1 MTRREWQ
8 KAIDLLKV
16 HRLAQVSFVILALI
30 LLAALLAPV
39 LPIPDPRRQNLGSV
53 LLPPF
58 WLEGGVL
65 DHPLGTDFLGRDIL
79 SRVIW
84 GSQIS
89 LTVGLSAVAL
99 ATALGVAVGLV
110 ASYRGGIADEIVM
123 RIFDTILSIPAIL
136 IAVAVLTVLGQSL
149 VILIV
154 VLGIRSTVS
163 YARTLRSRVL
173 SIKEQQYIK
182 AARAVGVREPTIML
196 RHVLPN
202 CLAPIIVL
210 TTIYI
215 GVMIITEAS
224 LSFLGLTSLHV
235 SWGIMVAEARDYL
248 ATAWWTATVPG
259 LFIFMTVLSINILG
273 DFFRDVFDPR
283 LQINAEL

>member
-8 KAIDLLKV
+8 KAIDLLRV
-16 HRLAQVSFVILALI
+16 HRLAQVSFVILAFI
-30 LLAALLAPV
+30 LLTALLAPV
-39 LPIPDPRRQNLGSV
+39 LPIPDPRKQNLGSV

-58 WLEGGVL
+58 WLEGGMT
-65 DHPLGTDFLGRDIL
+65 DHPLGTDFLGRDML

-99 ATALGVAVGLV
+99 ATTLGVAVGLV
-110 ASYRGGIADEIVM
+110 ASYRGGLVDEVVM
-123 RIFDTILSIPAIL
+123 RVFDTILSIPAIL

-149 VILIV
+149 WILIL
-154 VLGIRSTVS
+154 VLGIRSTVA

-182 AARAVGVREPTIML
+182 AARAVGVSEPTIML

-283 LQINAEL
+283 LQINPEL